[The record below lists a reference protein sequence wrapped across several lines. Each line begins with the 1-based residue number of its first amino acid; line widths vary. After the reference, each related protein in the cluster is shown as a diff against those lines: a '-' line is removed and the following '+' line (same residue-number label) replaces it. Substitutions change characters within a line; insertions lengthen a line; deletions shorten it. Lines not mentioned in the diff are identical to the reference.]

1 MQTFVPYDDFVKI
14 VKCLDFRRLGKQRV
28 EAMQVLNV
36 LSGKSRGWNNHPC
49 VHMWRG
55 YEPALAMYMNY
66 CIREWIDRGYRNT
79 MRFDSIGFDV
89 SDIVFSYSF
98 KSSIYS
104 FV

>member
-1 MQTFVPYDDFVKI
+1 MLQT
-14 VKCLDFRRLGKQRV
+14 
-28 EAMQVLNV
+28 
-36 LSGKSRGWNNHPC
+36 WNNHPC

-89 SDIVFSYSF
+89 SDIVFPFWWSGPIHSNHRSILLF
-98 KSSIYS
+98 KDAEYYGQFEWDEISSTNYLWP
-104 FV
+104 